1 VRVPARPA
9 VRAVTLDGMSRVVLV
24 GVDGSTAS
32 MRAAVYA
39 AGLARRERCRL
50 VVAYVISPGPFEWA
64 VFGSGGVLAQLR
76 ADLSRTVEAE
86 VRAVTDDNPCPVSFV
101 SRVGRPTDSLAAI
114 ADEVRADVVVVG
126 VSRGWRR
133 WFGVSVAAGLVR
145 IGRWPVVVVP

>member
-1 VRVPARPA
+1 
-9 VRAVTLDGMSRVVLV
+9 MSRVVLV

-50 VVAYVISPGPFEWA
+50 VVAHVLSPGPFEWA
-64 VFGSGGVLAQLR
+64 VLGGGALLVELR
-76 ADLSRTVEAE
+76 AELSRTVEDE
-86 VRAVTDDNPCPVSFV
+86 VRALTDDCPGPVTFV
-101 SRVGRPTDSLAAI
+101 SRLGRPTDCLSAI

-133 WFGVSVAAGLVR
+133 WCGVSVAAGLVR

>member
-1 VRVPARPA
+1 
-9 VRAVTLDGMSRVVLV
+9 MSRVVLV

-39 AGLARRERCRL
+39 VGLARREGGHL
-50 VVAYVISPGPFEWA
+50 VVAQVMAPGPFEWA
-64 VFGSGGVLAQLR
+64 VLGGGGLLAQLR

-86 VRAVTDDNPCPVSFV
+86 VRTQLGEDSPVPVRFVT
-101 SRVGRPTDSLAAI
+101 RLGRPTDCLSAI

-126 VSRGWRR
+126 VSRGRLR
-133 WFGVSVAAGLVR
+133 WCGVSVAAGLIR

>member
-1 VRVPARPA
+1 
-9 VRAVTLDGMSRVVLV
+9 MSRVVLV

-39 AGLARRERCRL
+39 VGLARRERCRL
-50 VVAYVISPGPFEWA
+50 VAAQVMSPGPFEWA
-64 VFGSGGVLAQLR
+64 VIGGGGLLAQLR

-86 VRAVTDDNPCPVSFV
+86 VRALSEDAPVPVTFV
-101 SRVGRPTDSLAAI
+101 TRLGRPTDCLSAI

-126 VSRGWRR
+126 ASRGWRR
-133 WFGVSVAAGLVR
+133 WCGVPVAAGLIR